1 MADKIS
7 APIKQ
12 YPKEKG
18 TPGPPPP
25 RQELS
30 LSAFASK
37 RGYNLEEFSG
47 DEKLIATNFG
57 DALQP

>member
-18 TPGPPPP
+18 TPGPPHPKA
-25 RQELS
+25 RII
-30 LSAFASK
+30 
-37 RGYNLEEFSG
+37 
-47 DEKLIATNFG
+47 LISISTQKG
-57 DALQP
+57 I